1 VSGTVEQDQSME
13 QEKGP
18 LNIKAMDPA
27 ATVDLC
33 ERSPSYVRQIAPYQ
47 PGKPISELARE
58 MGLVERDIVKL
69 ASNENPLGPSPRA
82 LGAISSALD
91 ELSRYP
97 DGNQY
102 ELKVALSRRYGWPTE
117 GIVVGNG
124 SNDLL
129 EMAAAAF
136 LAPGR
141 ACVFSQ
147 HAFAVYPLATEA
159 RGARSIVTP
168 ARNYGHDLEAMAR
181 AVTPDTR
188 LVFIANPNNPTGT
201 LAPYGELEQFMRG
214 VPDDVAVVLD
224 EAYNEYLPQEVRFDT
239 VAWLARFPNLAIVRT
254 FSKIY
259 GLAGLRVGFALMQP
273 ALADLLNRVRQPFN
287 VNNLALVAAEAALSD
302 LAFVER
308 SCELN
313 RRGMAQ
319 LAAGFS
325 ALGLSYIPSYANF
338 ISVELPRRDGAP
350 RAAAV
355 YHALLRRG
363 VIVRP
368 VGGYGMPNHLRVTI
382 GLPEENNKLLRA
394 LGDSLG

>member
-1 VSGTVEQDQSME
+1 MAAEEIAV
-13 QEKGP
+13 
-18 LNIKAMDPA
+18 NRMDPSA
-27 ATVDLC
+27 AADLC
-33 ERSPSYVRQIAPYQ
+33 ERSPAYVREIAPYQ

-58 MGLVERDIVKL
+58 MGLAERDIVKL
-69 ASNENPLGPSPRA
+69 ASNENPLGSSPRA
-82 LGAISSALD
+82 LAAIAPALA

-102 ELKVALSRRYGWPTE
+102 ELKVALSRRYGWPVE

-147 HAFAVYPLATEA
+147 HAFAVYPLATQA
-159 RGARSIVTP
+159 RGARAIVTP
-168 ARNYGHDLEAMAR
+168 AKRYGHDLPAMAR

-188 LVFIANPNNPTGT
+188 LMFIANPNNPTGT
-201 LAPYGELEQFMRG
+201 LAPWSELEG
-214 VPDDVAVVLD
+214 LLHSVPRDVAVVLD
-224 EAYNEYLPQEVRFDT
+224 EAYNEYLPREARFDT
-239 VAWLARFPNLAIVRT
+239 VAWLSRFPNLAIVRT

-273 ALADLLNRVRQPFN
+273 ALADVLNRVRQPFN
-287 VNNLALVAAEAALSD
+287 VNNLALVAAQAALGD

-308 SCELN
+308 SSELN
-313 RRGMAQ
+313 RQGMAQ
-319 LAAGFS
+319 LCGGFR
-325 ALGLSYIPSYANF
+325 ALGLDFIPSCGNF
-338 ISVELPRRDGAP
+338 VSVELPRRDGAP
-350 RAAAV
+350 RAGAV
-355 YHALLRRG
+355 YQALLRRG

-368 VGGYGMPNHLRVTI
+368 VAGYGMPDHLRVTI
-382 GLPEENNKLLRA
+382 GLAEENDRFLRA
-394 LGDSLG
+394 LGESLG